1 MQERSIR
8 EKLLL
13 LLSGITAIAVTPF
26 ALFRVASEQWALV
39 ILDMSIVCVL
49 VGLFLHVYVNRET
62 RGSAI
67 VMALTG
73 IAASLA
79 SMHLHGTSQILWL
92 YPALTTVFFLLEL
105 KQAILI
111 SVLALAATA
120 IVFWGEG
127 SSIALFTLA
136 ATLLTNTLFAY
147 AFSLTAK
154 RQTSELSQLAA
165 VDPLT
170 STGNRRAQNAK
181 LDSVSAFF
189 HRTRCPCSILILDID
204 HFKQVN
210 DVHGHVVGDSI
221 LVELADLISANTRAS
236 DTLYRYGGEE
246 FIVVAENTQAVVASV
261 LAEKLRERIAS
272 HTFVSNIEIT
282 ISVGVAELH
291 RGEGRK
297 GWVDR
302 ADQALFSAKHAGRN
316 RVSLAPTAP
325 DTAFLHRAD
334 GA

>member
-1 MQERSIR
+1 MI
-8 EKLLL
+8 
-13 LLSGITAIAVTPF
+13 
-26 ALFRVASEQWALV
+26 
-39 ILDMSIVCVL
+39 
-49 VGLFLHVYVNRET
+49 
-62 RGSAI
+62 
-67 VMALTG
+67 
-73 IAASLA
+73 
-79 SMHLHGTSQILWL
+79 
-92 YPALTTVFFLLEL
+92 
-105 KQAILI
+105 
-111 SVLALAATA
+111 
-120 IVFWGEG
+120 
-127 SSIALFTLA
+127 
-136 ATLLTNTLFAY
+136 
-147 AFSLTAK
+147 
-154 RQTSELSQLAA
+154 
-165 VDPLT
+165 
-170 STGNRRAQNAK
+170 
-181 LDSVSAFF
+181 
-189 HRTRCPCSILILDID
+189 
-204 HFKQVN
+204 
-210 DVHGHVVGDSI
+210 GDSI